1 MTCYAA
7 KAVVL
12 VSLLLP
18 ALLPFAPLSVAE
30 GVCMC
35 AEARLVNG
43 WCEAHDVGYV
53 AGLEIRS
60 AELFET
66 LDTHGHVIAPE
77 FIRCASCL
85 EARETDDFCEEH
97 RMGFV
102 DGLAYLSPLTYHLA
116 KGENKDLSRIVCP
129 VCKKN
134 AESYGWCPECNVG
147 MVGQFEI
154 RDPESFRK
162 LSRAYDTLLSARET
176 VARCELCAAS
186 MVVDGR
192 CPVCRI
198 TYKDGKPIEPSK

>member
-1 MTCYAA
+1 MTPLVVAWTLLA
-7 KAVVL
+7 FLTPQAVPEC
-12 VSLLLP
+12 SCST
-18 ALLPFAPLSVAE
+18 AME
-30 GVCMC
+30 RG
-35 AEARLVNG
+35 G
-43 WCEAHDVGYV
+43 WCDDHEKGYV
-53 AGLEIRS
+53 ASIEIHS
-60 AELFET
+60 EMLFET
-66 LDTHGHVIAPE
+66 LDAHGHVIAPE
-77 FIRCASCL
+77 FIRCTRCL
-85 EARETDDFCEEH
+85 EARKTDDFCEEH
-97 RMGFV
+97 RIGFV